1 MPQDQGQ
8 VVARVKGPSGE
19 VFPSLARAIIGMQ
32 RDGEVRRA
40 QAVEM
45 LTDMIHAFAVHDG
58 ERWTE
63 PPMELALNP
72 LVFEALQYARI
83 RLMPQPA

>member
-1 MPQDQGQ
+1 MPQNQQ

-19 VFPSLARAIIGMQ
+19 VFPALARAIIGMQ
-32 RDGEVRRA
+32 HDGEVRRA

-45 LTDMIHAFAVHDG
+45 LTDMIHCFAIHDAA
-58 ERWTE
+58 RWTE

-83 RLMPQPA
+83 RLMEPAS

>member
-1 MPQDQGQ
+1 MPHNGQ

-32 RDGEVRRA
+32 HDGEVRRA

-45 LTDMIHAFAVHDG
+45 LTDMIHAFAVHDA
-58 ERWTE
+58 ENWVE

-72 LVFEALQYARI
+72 LVFEALQYARF
-83 RLMPQPA
+83 RLMGDRVI